1 MLRYVLRRLAVLPLV
16 LFGVTVIVF
25 LTLALIPGDPAV
37 TILGPYA
44 TPAKVARL
52 RTELALDRPLVVQYG
67 AWIGDVVSGD
77 LGRSYSLDR
86 PVTQELAARAGPTL
100 LLAGAALLFACVVGL
115 AAGAIAAI
123 RQYGWADRLLT
134 TAVLIGISMPTFWL
148 GLILILA
155 FAVWLHWFPAHGML
169 SIWGGGGLG
178 DLLHHLALPAV
189 TLGLVAGGILARI
202 TRTQMLEVLRQD
214 FVRTARAKGLRER
227 RVLGR
232 HAFVNAL
239 VAVIPV
245 IGLQAGFVLS
255 GAVYVEEVFAWP
267 GLGRM
272 LVGAIAARDVFL
284 VQGGVL
290 VIAVGYVLIN
300 LAADL
305 VQRLL
310 DPRIAA

>member
-1 MLRYVLRRLAVLPLV
+1 MTGYLLRRLAVLPLV

-37 TILGPYA
+37 AILGPYA
-44 TPAKVARL
+44 TPDRL
-52 RTELALDRPLVVQYG
+52 AALHSHLALDRPLYVQYG
-67 AWIGDVVSGD
+67 SWIADLLGGDF
-77 LGRSYSLDR
+77 GRSYSLDR
-86 PVTQELAARAGPTL
+86 PVIDEIAARIGPTM
-100 LLAGAALLFACVVGL
+100 LLAGAALLFACVVGM
-115 AAGAIAAI
+115 AVGAIAAI
-123 RQYGWADRLLT
+123 RQYGWPDRLLT
-134 TAVLIGISMPTFWL
+134 VAVLVGISMPTFWL

-169 SIWGGGGLG
+169 SIWGGGGTL
-178 DLLHHLALPAV
+178 DLLHHLVLPAI

-214 FVRTARAKGLRER
+214 FVRTARAKGLTER

-272 LVGAIAARDVFL
+272 LVDAIAARDIFL

-300 LAADL
+300 LVADL
-305 VQRLL
+305 AQRAL

>member
-1 MLRYVLRRLAVLPLV
+1 MLTYILRRLAFLPVV

-44 TPAKVARL
+44 TPDKLAAL
-52 RTELALDRPLVVQYG
+52 RADLALDRPIHVQYS
-67 AWIGDVVSGD
+67 AWVADLLSGD
-77 LGRSYSLDR
+77 LGRSYSRDR
-86 PVTQELAARAGPTL
+86 PVADEIAARIGPTM
-100 LLAGAALLFACVVGL
+100 LLAGAALLFACLVGL
-115 AAGAIAAI
+115 AAGAVAAI
-123 RQYGWADRLLT
+123 RQYGWPDRLLT
-134 TAVLIGISMPTFWL
+134 VGVLVGISMPTFWL
-148 GLILILA
+148 GLIFILV
-155 FAVWLHWFPAHGML
+155 FAVWLRWFPAHGML
-169 SIWGGGGLG
+169 AIWGGGGLL
-178 DLLHHLALPAV
+178 DLLHHLVLPAV

-239 VAVIPV
+239 VAVFPV

-272 LVGAIAARDVFL
+272 LVDAIAARDIFL

-290 VIAVGYVLIN
+290 VVAVGYVLIY

-305 VQRLL
+305 TQRAL

>member
-1 MLRYVLRRLAVLPLV
+1 M
-16 LFGVTVIVF
+16 
-25 LTLALIPGDPAV
+25 
-37 TILGPYA
+37 
-44 TPAKVARL
+44 
-52 RTELALDRPLVVQYG
+52 
-67 AWIGDVVSGD
+67 VSGD